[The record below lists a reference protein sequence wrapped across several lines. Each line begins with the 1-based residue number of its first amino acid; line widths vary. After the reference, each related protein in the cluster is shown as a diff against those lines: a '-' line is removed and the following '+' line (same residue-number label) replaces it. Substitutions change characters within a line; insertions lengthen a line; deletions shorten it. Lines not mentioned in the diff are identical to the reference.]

1 MSLFLLAVGTLWQ
14 REIVRFYRQP
24 SRVVGA
30 LAPPVL
36 FWLLIGSGLGAS
48 FHAPGVGPGPGTGA
62 GAGATSYLAWFFPG
76 VVILIL
82 LFTAIFSEISIIE
95 DRREGFLQGVLVS
108 PAPRVSVIL
117 GKVLGGT
124 TLALLQSALFLLLAP
139 AAGLPLPSAGTLAAL
154 LLVLFLLAFTLTA
167 LAAAIAWRL
176 DSSQGFH
183 AIMNLFL
190 IPMWLLGGTLFPLAG
205 APGWLGVLMRINPLT
220 YGVAALRHSLAPA
233 AEPGLPALGVSL
245 GITVGCAILAFAA
258 AAWVGSRRP
267 AR

>member
-1 MSLFLLAVGTLWQ
+1 MSSFLLAVCTLWQ

-36 FWLLIGSGLGAS
+36 FWLLIGTGLGPS
-48 FHAPGVGPGPGTGA
+48 FRPAGATGA
-62 GAGATSYLAWFFPG
+62 GDYLGYFYPG

-95 DRREGFLQGVLVS
+95 DRREGFLQGVLV
-108 PAPRVSVIL
+108 APVPRSAVVL

-124 TLALLQSALFLLLAP
+124 TLALLQCLPFLALAP
-139 AAGLPLPSAGTLAAL
+139 AAGLELPTAASAAL
-154 LLVLFLLAFTLTA
+154 VVAVLFLLAFALTA

-190 IPMWLLGGTLFPLAG
+190 IPMWLLAGTLFPAEG
-205 APGWLGVLMRINPLT
+205 APGWLGVVMRVNPLT
-220 YGVAALRHSLAPA
+220 YGVAALRRALSPGSAADLPGFAVSLAVTA
-233 AEPGLPALGVSL
+233 
-245 GITVGCAILAFAA
+245 GCALLAFGAA
-258 AAWVGSRRP
+258 GWVASRRP

>member
-1 MSLFLLAVGTLWQ
+1 VSLFILAVWTLWQ

-36 FWLLIGSGLGAS
+36 FWLLIGSGLGGS
-48 FHAPGVGPGPGTGA
+48 FRTPGA
-62 GAGATSYLAWFFPG
+62 GAETGAETSYLAWFFPG

-108 PAPRVSVIL
+108 PAPRASVIL

-139 AAGLPLPSAGTLAAL
+139 AAGLPLPSGRMLGAL
-154 LLVLFLLAFTLTA
+154 LLVLFLLAFALTA

-190 IPMWLLGGTLFPLAG
+190 IPMWLLAGTLFPLAG
-205 APGWLGVLMRINPLT
+205 APGWLGVLMRVNPLT
-220 YGVAALRHSLAPA
+220 YGVAALRRSLAATP
-233 AEPGLPALGVSL
+233 EPGLPSLGASLGV
-245 GITVGCAILAFAA
+245 TVACAALAFGA
-258 AAWVGSRRP
+258 AAWVASRRP
-267 AR
+267 SR

>member
-1 MSLFLLAVGTLWQ
+1 MSRFLLAVGTLWQ
-14 REIVRFYRQP
+14 REVVRFYRQP

-48 FHAPGVGPGPGTGA
+48 FRAP

-108 PAPRVSVIL
+108 PAPRASIIL

-124 TLALLQSALFLLLAP
+124 TLALLQSAVFLLLGP
-139 AAGLPLPSAGTLAAL
+139 AAGLALPSVGALGAL

-167 LAAAIAWRL
+167 LAATIAWRL
-176 DSSQGFH
+176 DSTQGFH

-190 IPMWLLGGTLFPLAG
+190 IPMWLLAGTLFPLAG

-220 YGVAALRHSLAPA
+220 YGVAALRRSLAPGVQPDV
-233 AEPGLPALGVSL
+233 PGLGVSL
-245 GITVGCAILAFAA
+245 GITAACAILAFAA
-258 AAWVGSRRP
+258 AAWVATRRP

>member
-1 MSLFLLAVGTLWQ
+1 MSFLPAVLTLWQ

-24 SRVVGA
+24 SRVIGA

-36 FWLLIGSGLGAS
+36 FWLLIGTGLGPS
-48 FHAPGVGPGPGTGA
+48 FRPAAGA
-62 GAGATSYLAWFFPG
+62 GAGPSYLAWFFPG

-95 DRREGFLQGVLVS
+95 DRREGFLQGVLV
-108 PAPRVSVIL
+108 APVPRAAVVL

-124 TLALLQSALFLLLAP
+124 TLALLQALPFLALAP
-139 AAGLPLPSAGTLAAL
+139 AAGLRVSAAGDLAL
-154 LLVLFLLAFTLTA
+154 LVAVLLLLAFTLTA

-190 IPMWLLGGTLFPLAG
+190 IPLWLLAGTLFPLAG
-205 APGWLGVLMRINPLT
+205 TRWLGAVMRLDPLT
-220 YGVAALRHSLAPA
+220 YGVAALRRALSAGATGDL
-233 AEPGLPALGVSL
+233 PGLGASVAV
-245 GITVGCAILAFAA
+245 TAACAALAFGAA
-258 AAWVGSRRP
+258 VWVAARRP
-267 AR
+267 VR

>member
-1 MSLFLLAVGTLWQ
+1 MTGALLAVLTLWQ

-24 SRVVGA
+24 SRVAGA

-36 FWLLIGSGLGAS
+36 FWLLIGSGLAPSFRPAGAAGAS
-48 FHAPGVGPGPGTGA
+48 AA
-62 GAGATSYLAWFFPG
+62 GGYLAYFFPG

-95 DRREGFLQGVLVS
+95 DRREGFLQGVLV
-108 PAPRVSVIL
+108 APVPRASVVL

-124 TLALLQSALFLLLAP
+124 TLALLQCLPFLALAPLAGLGVPSPGALALLAAVLLLLAF
-139 AAGLPLPSAGTLAAL
+139 ALA
-154 LLVLFLLAFTLTA
+154 A

-190 IPMWLLGGTLFPLAG
+190 IPMWLLAGTLFPAAG
-205 APGWLGVLMRINPLT
+205 TRWLGILMRIDPLT
-220 YGVAALRHSLAPA
+220 YGVAALRRALADGPLPDLPNVGTSLTVTASCA
-233 AEPGLPALGVSL
+233 A
-245 GITVGCAILAFAA
+245 LAFGAA
-258 AAWVGSRRP
+258 VWIASRR
-267 AR
+267 RTE

>member
-1 MSLFLLAVGTLWQ
+1 MSLFLLSVWTLWQ

-30 LAPPVL
+30 LAPPAL
-36 FWLLIGSGLGAS
+36 FWVLIGSGLGGS
-48 FHAPGVGPGPGTGA
+48 FRAP

-108 PAPRVSVIL
+108 PAPRASIVL

-124 TLALLQSALFLLLAP
+124 TLALLQSALFLLLGPVAGLPVP
-139 AAGLPLPSAGTLAAL
+139 AAGALGAL
-154 LLVLFLLAFTLTA
+154 LLVLFLLAFALSG

-190 IPMWLLGGTLFPLAG
+190 IPMWLLAGTLFPLAG

-233 AEPGLPALGVSL
+233 AEPGLPGLGVSL
-245 GITVGCAILAFAA
+245 GITAGCAMLAFAA
-258 AAWVGSRRP
+258 AALVAARRP
-267 AR
+267 TR